1 MKRVSLKNR
10 LMIGAFIICSFITL
24 GVTFFQLSGLLKQ
37 EIDLAGR
44 EIDNFEQSALSSL
57 REALWNY
64 DWNMVEIIV
73 SSQINPVLAY
83 INVCD
88 ASGEHCVGINK
99 LKEQHVIGRQ
109 IPITYQFS
117 EQAPL
122 MNIGSVE
129 LKANYQS
136 FLKLIDKNF
145 LVIILTNS
153 VWVFGVA
160 ISIFLLFHLR
170 AIRRLEQVEEF
181 TRNIDLADVDKLKP
195 LAYEVDTR
203 TQDEVDLL
211 AIAVADLIDRVKEEF
226 DRRRQLEQQLN
237 QTQKME
243 ALGTLAGGIAHDFN
257 NILAAILGYAQLCL
271 NAAEPGT
278 SMQNRLE
285 QVVAAGQR
293 AKSLVSQIL
302 VFGRKTEDYSDK
314 FCLAAIVV
322 EALDLVG
329 ASLPENVEIETS
341 LDESLW
347 IVGDDSQ
354 LHQIVM
360 NLATNATHALDEQ
373 HGGTL
378 KVSIQS
384 EALEQEQAALL
395 GLKEGAYV
403 KLTFCDDGP
412 GVPEEIQDR
421 IFDPFFT
428 TKKTDEG
435 TGMGLAVVHGI
446 TQAHG
451 GRILLDSECPH
462 GACFVLYFPSSDG
475 LQVSGDNIEL
485 PLHRGGEHL
494 LLVDDENIILNLG
507 RDMLESLGYRVS
519 TFQNPEDALKILNSK
534 EGIDLLIT
542 DLTMPEMTGV
552 DLAEQAKALRPQLPV
567 ILWSGYAD
575 LNGHESLENG
585 TIDQLLHK
593 PFTVQDLSQVVFKA
607 IQPEQG

>member
-10 LMIGAFIICSFITL
+10 LMLGAFLICSFITL
-24 GVTFFQLSGLLKQ
+24 SVSFYQLSGLQQQ
-37 EIDLAGR
+37 EIDLAER

-64 DWNMVEIIV
+64 DWNMVDIIV

-88 ASGEHCVGINK
+88 AGGGHCIGTNK
-99 LKEQHVIGRQ
+99 LTEEHVLGRI
-109 IPITYQFS
+109 IPITYRFS

-129 LKANYQS
+129 LKANYKS
-136 FLKLIDKNF
+136 FSKLIDQNL
-145 LVIILTNS
+145 LVILFTNS
-153 VWVFGVA
+153 IWVFGVA
-160 ISIFLLFHLR
+160 ISVFLLFHLQV
-170 AIRRLEQVEEF
+170 IRRIEQVEEF
-181 TRNIDLADVDKLKP
+181 TRNIDLADVEKLKT
-195 LAYEVDTR
+195 LAYEVDAR

-226 DRRRQLEQQLN
+226 ARRQQLEQQLN

-271 NAAEPGT
+271 RAAEPGT
-278 SMQNRLE
+278 SMYNRLE
-285 QVVAAGQR
+285 QVVSAGKR

-302 VFGRKTEDYSDK
+302 VFSRKAEQYTDK
-314 FCLAAIVV
+314 FCLAAVV
-322 EALDLVG
+322 IEALDLVR
-329 ASLPENVEIETS
+329 ASLPEGVVVESS

-347 IVGDDSQ
+347 IAGDDSQ

-360 NLATNATHALDEQ
+360 NLATNATHALAGQ
-373 HGGTL
+373 NGGTL
-378 KVSIQS
+378 NVSICLKSLDRQ
-384 EALEQEQAALL
+384 QAELL
-395 GLKEGAYV
+395 GLSEGGYA

-428 TKKTDEG
+428 TKKSDEG

-446 TQAHG
+446 TLSHG
-451 GRILLDSECPH
+451 GRILLDTECTH
-462 GACFVLYFPSSDG
+462 GTCFALYFPLSDG
-475 LQVSGDNIEL
+475 VLVSDDSVEL

-507 RDMLESLGYRVS
+507 RDMLESLGYRVTTLQS
-519 TFQNPEDALKILNSK
+519 PEDALKYLKSGEK
-534 EGIDLLIT
+534 IDLIIT
-542 DLTMPEMTGV
+542 DLTMPGMTGV
-552 DLAEQAKALRPQLPV
+552 ELAEQAKKVWPQLPV

-575 LNGHESLENG
+575 LGGHESLING
-585 TIDQLLHK
+585 TIDHLLHK
-593 PFTVQDLSQVVFKA
+593 PFTVQGLSQAVHKVLK
-607 IQPEQG
+607 PE

>member
-10 LMIGAFIICSFITL
+10 LMFGAFLICSFITL
-24 GVTFFQLSGLLKQ
+24 SVSFYQLSGLQQQK
-37 EIDLAGR
+37 IDLAER

-64 DWNMVEIIV
+64 DWNMVDIIV
-73 SSQINPVLAY
+73 SSQINPVLAF

-88 ASGEHCVGINK
+88 SDGGHCIGINK
-99 LKEQHVIGRQ
+99 LTEEHVVGRR

-117 EQAPL
+117 QQAPL
-122 MNIGSVE
+122 MGIGSVE

-136 FLKLIDKNF
+136 FSKLIDQNF
-145 LVIILTNS
+145 LVILFTNS
-153 VWVFGVA
+153 IWVFGVA
-160 ISIFLLFHLR
+160 ISVFLLFHVQV
-170 AIRRLEQVEEF
+170 IRRIEQVDEF

-195 LAYEVDTR
+195 LAYEVDAR

-226 DRRRQLEQQLN
+226 ARRQQLEQQLN

-271 NAAEPGT
+271 RASEPGT
-278 SMQNRLE
+278 SMHNRLE
-285 QVVAAGQR
+285 QVVSAGER

-302 VFGRKTEDYSDK
+302 VFSRKTEQYTDQ
-314 FCLAAIVV
+314 FCLAAVVV
-322 EALDLVG
+322 EALDLVR
-329 ASLPENVEIETS
+329 ASLPEGVAVETS

-347 IVGDDSQ
+347 IAGDDSQ

-360 NLATNATHALDEQ
+360 NLATNATHALAGQ
-373 HGGTL
+373 NGGTL
-378 KVSIQS
+378 RVSVC
-384 EALEQEQAALL
+384 LESLDHQQAELL
-395 GLKEGAYV
+395 GLNEGAYA

-428 TKKTDEG
+428 TKKSDEG

-446 TQAHG
+446 TLSHG
-451 GRILLDSECPH
+451 GRILLNSECTR
-462 GACFVLYFPSSDG
+462 GACFALYFPLSEG
-475 LQVSGDNIEL
+475 IQVLADRVDS
-485 PLHRGGEHL
+485 PLHRGGEHIL
-494 LLVDDENIILNLG
+494 VVDDERIILNLG
-507 RDMLESLGYRVS
+507 RDMLETLGYRVS
-519 TFQNPEDALKILNSK
+519 TFQSPTEALAYLESNAD
-534 EGIDLLIT
+534 IDLIIT

-552 DLAEQAKALRPQLPV
+552 EFTEQVKKNRPQLPV

-575 LNGHESLENG
+575 LGGHESLVSG
-585 TIDQLLHK
+585 TIEQILHK
-593 PFTVQDLSQVVFKA
+593 PFTVQGLSQVVHKVLKS
-607 IQPEQG
+607 E

>member
-10 LMIGAFIICSFITL
+10 LMLGAFIICSFITL
-24 GVTFFQLSGLLKQ
+24 SVSFYQLSGLQQQ
-37 EIDLAGR
+37 EIDLAER

-64 DWNMVEIIV
+64 DWNMVDIIV

-88 ASGEHCVGINK
+88 ASGGHCSKINK
-99 LKEQHVIGRQ
+99 LNEQHVLSRQ

-117 EQAPL
+117 EQSPL

-129 LKANYQS
+129 LKANYQHFS
-136 FLKLIDKNF
+136 NLIDKNF
-145 LVIILTNS
+145 LVIIITNS
-153 VWVFGVA
+153 IWVFGVA
-160 ISIFLLFHLR
+160 ISVFLLFHLQ

-181 TRNIDLADVDKLKP
+181 TRNINLADVEKLKP
-195 LAYEVDTR
+195 LAYEMDSR

-226 DRRRQLEQQLN
+226 ARRRQLEQQLN

-271 NAAEPGT
+271 RASEPGT
-278 SMQNRLE
+278 SMHNRLE
-285 QVVAAGQR
+285 QVVSAGQR

-302 VFGRKTEDYSDK
+302 VFSRKAEQYSET
-314 FCLAAIVV
+314 FCLAAVV
-322 EALDLVG
+322 IEALDLVR
-329 ASLPENVEIETS
+329 ASLPEGVAVETS

-347 IVGDDSQ
+347 IAGDDSQ

-360 NLATNATHALDEQ
+360 NLAMNATHALAGQ
-373 HGGTL
+373 NGGTL
-378 KVSIQS
+378 KVSIR
-384 EALEQEQAALL
+384 LESLDKQQAELL
-395 GLKEGAYV
+395 GLDEGSYT

-412 GVPEEIQDR
+412 GVPKEIRDR

-428 TKKTDEG
+428 TKKSDEG

-446 TQAHG
+446 TQSHG
-451 GRILLDSECPH
+451 GRIFLDTECTR
-462 GACFVLYFPSSDG
+462 GTCFALYFPLSDG
-475 LQVSGDNIEL
+475 VQVSDDSVEL

-494 LLVDDENIILNLG
+494 LLVDDEKIILNLG
-507 RDMLESLGYRVS
+507 RDMLESLGYRVT
-519 TFQNPEDALKILNSK
+519 TFQNPEDALKYLKSGEN
-534 EGIDLLIT
+534 IDLIIT

-552 DLAEQAKALRPQLPV
+552 ELAEQAKMVRPQLPV
-567 ILWSGYAD
+567 ILWSGYANLD
-575 LNGHESLENG
+575 GHESLNNG

-593 PFTVQDLSQVVFKA
+593 PFTVQGLSQVVHKVL
-607 IQPEQG
+607 QPG